1 MKESTPDPKVSV
13 SWRMKPESK
22 ADLQKIA
29 RLRGL
34 SQAATLSTLIREEA
48 ERLGIRKPLHKRA

>member
-1 MKESTPDPKVSV
+1 MKEAVPDAKVSV

-22 ADLQKIA
+22 ADLQRIA
-29 RLRGL
+29 KLRDL

-48 ERLGIRKPLHKRA
+48 ERLGLRKPLHRKG